1 MIEEAKEQSGE
12 GNPEK
17 NEGHKDQGNV
27 NMIPKVRLDQE
38 IAKRKTAEEALKEIA
53 DSLKETIPENFQ
65 DLVPDLPPQK
75 LIRWIQSANA
85 KGLFVEKKIE
95 ALDQKRPGAK
105 PPEDFSGLSPQQMM
119 ARGYKT

>member
-1 MIEEAKEQSGE
+1 MTEVEKEKGSVDDHVKTE
-12 GNPEK
+12 T
-17 NEGHKDQGNV
+17 KDTANV

-38 IAKRKTAEEALKEIA
+38 IAKRRTAEEALKEIA
-53 DSLKETIPENFQ
+53 DSLKETIPEDFQ